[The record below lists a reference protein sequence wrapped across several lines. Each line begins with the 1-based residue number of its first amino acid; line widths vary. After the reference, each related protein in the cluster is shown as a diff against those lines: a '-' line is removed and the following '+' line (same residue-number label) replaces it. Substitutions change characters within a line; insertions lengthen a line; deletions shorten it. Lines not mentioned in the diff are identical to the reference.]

1 MKHIAIII
9 PTRSRPSN
17 IQRLH
22 DQWHRITDKSITT
35 DCIIVLDDDNES
47 EYPRLEGF
55 RYIVVHNTV
64 RGVVNPLNQ
73 AAMQVCNEYEYLG
86 FWGDDHFP
94 LTPSWNLMFYIALKQ
109 KGMYAMVYGD
119 DGIQG
124 QNLPTHVVMD
134 SLIVRKLG
142 YMGHP
147 EFRHLYVDDF
157 WKYIGNYFGTL
168 MYMDGVKIE
177 HKHYCNG
184 KAPMDDLYSVN
195 NSDVAFNSG
204 RDAYHK
210 VVNSPEFQATIWGMK
225 HPHPKFANLA
235 WNDIKR

>member
-1 MKHIAIII
+1 MKNIAIII

-22 DQWHRITDKSITT
+22 EQWFRITDTSIST
-35 DCIIVLDDDNES
+35 DCIIVLDNDNEA

-73 AAMQVCNEYEYLG
+73 AAIQVCNEYEYLG

-94 LTPSWNLMFYIALKQ
+94 QTTNWNSQFYNSLKS
-109 KGMYAMVYGD
+109 KGKYAMVYGD

-124 QNLPTHVVMD
+124 QNLPTHIVMD
-134 SLIVRKLG
+134 SLIVRRLG

-147 EFRHLYVDDF
+147 EFRHLYLDDF

-168 MYMDGVKIE
+168 IYMSEVKIE
-177 HKHYCNG
+177 HKHYCVG
-184 KAPMDDLYSVN
+184 KAPMDELYELN
-195 NSDVAFNSG
+195 NSNIAFQNG
-204 RDAYHK
+204 RESYYK
-210 VVNSPEFQATIWGMK
+210 VINSPDFQNTLNLMK
-225 HPHPKFANLA
+225 HPIPTLSKMI
-235 WNDIKR
+235 WNK